1 MKVQVIGST
10 NPGFLLD
17 KNEAIKLSGR
27 AAGICY
33 MPDSF
38 DAILSEPEE
47 KTIKRAKGT
56 LASGHHSV
64 YDHVQ
69 YNLLLVD
76 IPKFLAMILN
86 NEGMYVTSEK
96 SARYTKMKP
105 TEKEL
110 TLYNKWYDIFKKQI
124 AKRYQERYLKYYGDT
139 EKAEKAIGKLAQEN
153 ARYMISVFT
162 NTTMMYTVSL
172 RQLNYILSFLED
184 YIEKEEDTPFTLKVK
199 EAMQKFLTVIPDC
212 MKIEG
217 LNAREKERKL
227 LIFDDRKHRREIFS
241 EVYCTTYE
249 GTFAQYAQA
258 QRHRTLE
265 YQMRLLETP
274 KFYVPEIIRENEEL
288 KKEWLS
294 DIESVKD
301 LYPQGMLISIRERG
315 TYEKFVLKCKE
326 RLCGAAQLEIALQ
339 TKKTLDK
346 YLSEVK
352 ANGEEEIYSYLL
364 KYSKGAR
371 CTFPKFK
378 CTKPCIWGGKDALTR
393 KI

>member
-10 NPGFLLD
+10 NPGFVLD
-17 KNEAIKLSGR
+17 KMEAMKLSGR

-38 DAILSEPEE
+38 DTIQKEPEE
-47 KTIKRAKGT
+47 KTLKRAKGT
-56 LASGHHSV
+56 LSSGHHSV

-86 NEGMYVTSEK
+86 NEGIYTTSEK

-110 TLYNKWYDIFKKQI
+110 VLYNKWYDILKNEI
-124 AKRYQERYLKYYGDT
+124 SGAYQERFLAYYKDMV
-139 EKAEKAIGKLAQEN
+139 KADKAMGKLAGEN

-172 RQLNYILSFLED
+172 RQLNYILTFFED
-184 YIEKEEDTPFTLKVK
+184 YMEGEEETPFTQRVK
-199 EAMQKFLTVIPDC
+199 EAMKAFIEAVPEC
-212 MKIEG
+212 MKVEG
-217 LNAREKERKL
+217 LNAREKERKIA
-227 LIFDDRKHRREIFS
+227 IFDSRKNRREIFS
-241 EVYCTTYE
+241 EVYSTTYE

-265 YQMRLLETP
+265 YQMRLLDTP
-274 KFYVPEIIRENEEL
+274 KFYVPELIREDEAL
-288 KKEWLS
+288 SKEWLS

-364 KYSKGAR
+364 KYAKGAR
-371 CTFPKFK
+371 CTFPGFTCK
-378 CTKPCIWGGKDALTR
+378 KPCMWGAKDALTR